1 MRNRSL
7 QNCGDRKHW
16 GSERGQALVET
27 ALVSP
32 LLFLLLLGAAELAR
46 VAYAAIEVTNAARA
60 AVQFAAQKPEIVWQ
74 KGGITNAAQADA
86 YNINL
91 SSGVTASLTPGYACT
106 DGTAVTYDSGG
117 APLCATGS
125 HWVQTATVTTSVAFD
140 PLIHLPFLPDTIM
153 LHGQATEDCLDN

>member
-7 QNCGDRKHW
+7 PNCGDRKNW
-16 GSERGQALVET
+16 RGECGQALVET

-60 AVQFAAQKPEIVWQ
+60 AVQFAAQSPEVIWEQ
-74 KGGITNAAQADA
+74 GGITNAAQKDA
-86 YNINL
+86 YNL
-91 SSGVTASLTPGYACT
+91 GPGVTAALTTGYNCSDT
-106 DGTAVTYDSGG
+106 TAVDYSDPKAPACASGH
-117 APLCATGS
+117 LI
-125 HWVQTATVTTSVAFD
+125 QTATVTTSVAFD

>member
-7 QNCGDRKHW
+7 PNFGDRKHW
-16 GSERGQALVET
+16 RSERGQALIET

-60 AVQFAAQKPEIVWQ
+60 AVQFAAQSPEIIWEQ
-74 KGGITNAAQADA
+74 GGITNAAQKDA
-86 YNINL
+86 YNLGN
-91 SSGVTASLTPGYACT
+91 GMVTAALTTGYACA
-106 DGTAVTYDSGG
+106 DGTAVTYDTDG

-153 LHGQATEDCLDN
+153 LHGQATEDCVDN

>member
-1 MRNRSL
+1 MKSRNLR
-7 QNCGDRKHW
+7 NCAGGKRWWD
-16 GSERGQALVET
+16 ERGQALIET

-60 AVQFAAQKPEIVWQ
+60 AVQFAAQQPQ
-74 KGGITNAAQADA
+74 YLSQDGGVTNAAQKDA
-86 YNINL
+86 YNLGN
-91 SSGVTASLTPGYACT
+91 GVTATLSPTGYACT

-117 APLCATGS
+117 VPLCATGS
-125 HWVQTATVTTSVAFD
+125 HWVQTVTVTTSVAFD
-140 PLIHLPFLPDTIM
+140 PLIHLPFLPDTIT

>member
-7 QNCGDRKHW
+7 PNWGDRKHW
-16 GSERGQALVET
+16 RGERGQALVET

-60 AVQFAAQKPEIVWQ
+60 AVQFAAQSPEIIWE
-74 KGGITNAAQADA
+74 KGGITSAAQADA

-91 SSGVTASLTPGYACT
+91 SSGVTATLTPGYNCSDA
-106 DGTAVTYDSGG
+106 TAVDYSDVK
-117 APLCATGS
+117 APACLTG
-125 HWVQTATVTTSVAFD
+125 HLIQTATVTTSVAFD
-140 PLIHLPFLPDTIM
+140 PLIHLPFLPDTIT

>member
-1 MRNRSL
+1 MRDRSL
-7 QNCGDRKHW
+7 PNCGNKHW
-16 GSERGQALVET
+16 RGERGQALVET

-60 AVQFAAQKPEIVWQ
+60 AVQFAAQSPEIVWE
-74 KGGITNAAQADA
+74 KGGITSAAQADA
-86 YNINL
+86 LNL
-91 SSGVTASLTPGYACT
+91 MSSGVTATLTPGYACT
-106 DGTAVTYDSGG
+106 DGTVVTYDLSG

-140 PLIHLPFLPDTIM
+140 PLIHLPFLPDTIT